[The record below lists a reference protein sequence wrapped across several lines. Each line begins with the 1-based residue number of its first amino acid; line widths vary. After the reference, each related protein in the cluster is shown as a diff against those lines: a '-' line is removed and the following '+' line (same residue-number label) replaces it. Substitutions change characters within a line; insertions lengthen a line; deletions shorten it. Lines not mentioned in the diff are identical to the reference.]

1 VPLLGTMALAAVL
14 SGVGWTLGVRRLHK
28 ALRTYFRLPLRHY
41 VDTLAGLRRSTKEPV
56 TTRRLRPGIRFSR
69 LVASLAIACTA
80 VTMAA
85 SAQAPRV
92 HKDLVYARV
101 NGRPLALDLYLPEGV
116 ASPPLLVWVHGGAW
130 TTGSKA
136 GVPPVFVANGFA
148 VASVDFRQSTEARFP
163 AQVHDI
169 KAAIRYLRANAP
181 AYGYR
186 IDRIAIAGDSS
197 GGHLAALVGVT
208 NGHRELE
215 GTVGDCLNQS
225 SNVQAIVVYY
235 GASDLRTIL
244 AQSTPF
250 GLNMRR
256 PALERLLGALPDQ
269 APELAALASP
279 VSHVDSQD
287 PPLMLLHGDQD
298 PQMPINQ
305 SHELEGA
312 YEKLGLDVTFRVVH
326 GAAHG
331 GQVFYSPPYLKPV
344 LDFLA
349 RVVGR

>member
-1 VPLLGTMALAAVL
+1 MTRRSCVAGAWFVLVAAVVC
-14 SGVGWTLGVRRLHK
+14 G
-28 ALRTYFRLPLRHY
+28 
-41 VDTLAGLRRSTKEPV
+41 
-56 TTRRLRPGIRFSR
+56 R
-69 LVASLAIACTA
+69 LVGKP
-80 VTMAA
+80 VA
-85 SAQAPRV
+85 SAQALEQP
-92 HKDLVYARV
+92 KDLVYARID
-101 NGRPLALDLYLPEGV
+101 GKSLALDLYLPTGV
-116 ASPPLLVWVHGGAW
+116 QAPPLLVWVHGGAW

-136 GVPPVFVANGFA
+136 SVPPVFLANGFA

-186 IDRIAIAGDSS
+186 ADKIAIAGDSS

-208 NGHRELE
+208 NDHRELE
-215 GTVGDCLNQS
+215 GTVGDNPKQS
-225 SNVQAIVVYY
+225 SSIQAIVSYY

-269 APELAALASP
+269 VPELAALASP
-279 VSHVDSQD
+279 VSHVDAQD

-305 SHELEGA
+305 AHELQGA
-312 YEKLGLDVTFRVVH
+312 YEKLGLDVTFVVVH
-326 GAAHG
+326 GAGHG
-331 GQVFYSPPYLKPV
+331 GAVFYSPSSLKPV
-344 LDFLA
+344 LEFLT
-349 RVVGR
+349 RVVSR

>member
-1 VPLLGTMALAAVL
+1 MTRRSCVAGAWFVLVAAVVC
-14 SGVGWTLGVRRLHK
+14 GGPVG
-28 ALRTYFRLPLRHY
+28 
-41 VDTLAGLRRSTKEPV
+41 EPV
-56 TTRRLRPGIRFSR
+56 
-69 LVASLAIACTA
+69 
-80 VTMAA
+80 A
-85 SAQAPRV
+85 SAQALEQP
-92 HKDLVYARV
+92 KDLVYARID
-101 NGRPLALDLYLPEGV
+101 GKSLALDLYLPTGV
-116 ASPPLLVWVHGGAW
+116 QAPPLLVWVHGGAW

-136 GVPPVFVANGFA
+136 SVPPVFLANGFA

-186 IDRIAIAGDSS
+186 ADKIAIAGDSS

-208 NGHRELE
+208 NDHRELE
-215 GTVGDCLNQS
+215 GTVGDNPKQS
-225 SNVQAIVVYY
+225 SSIQAIVSYY

-269 APELAALASP
+269 VPELAALASP
-279 VSHVDSQD
+279 VSHVDAQD

-305 SHELEGA
+305 AHELQGA
-312 YEKLGLDVTFRVVH
+312 YEKLGLDVTFVVVH
-326 GAAHG
+326 GAGHG
-331 GQVFYSPPYLKPV
+331 GAVFYSPSYLKPV
-344 LDFLA
+344 LEFLT
-349 RVVGR
+349 RVVSR

>member
-1 VPLLGTMALAAVL
+1 MTRRSCVAGAWFVLVAAVVC
-14 SGVGWTLGVRRLHK
+14 GGPVG
-28 ALRTYFRLPLRHY
+28 
-41 VDTLAGLRRSTKEPV
+41 EPV
-56 TTRRLRPGIRFSR
+56 
-69 LVASLAIACTA
+69 
-80 VTMAA
+80 A
-85 SAQAPRV
+85 SAQALEQP
-92 HKDLVYARV
+92 KDLVYARID
-101 NGRPLALDLYLPEGV
+101 GKSLALDLYLPTGV
-116 ASPPLLVWVHGGAW
+116 QAPPLLVWVHGGAW

-136 GVPPVFVANGFA
+136 SVPPVFLANGFA

-186 IDRIAIAGDSS
+186 ADKIAIAGDSS

-208 NGHRELE
+208 NDHRELE
-215 GTVGDCLNQS
+215 GTVGDNPKQS
-225 SNVQAIVVYY
+225 SSIQAIVSYY

-269 APELAALASP
+269 VPELAALASP
-279 VSHVDSQD
+279 VSHVDAQD

-305 SHELEGA
+305 AHELHGA
-312 YEKLGLDVTFRVVH
+312 YEKLGLDVTFVVVH
-326 GAAHG
+326 GAGHG
-331 GQVFYSPPYLKPV
+331 GAVFYSPSYLKPV
-344 LDFLA
+344 LEFLT
-349 RVVGR
+349 RVVSR

>member
-1 VPLLGTMALAAVL
+1 MTRRSCVAGAWFVLVAAVVC
-14 SGVGWTLGVRRLHK
+14 G
-28 ALRTYFRLPLRHY
+28 
-41 VDTLAGLRRSTKEPV
+41 
-56 TTRRLRPGIRFSR
+56 R
-69 LVASLAIACTA
+69 LVGKP
-80 VTMAA
+80 VA
-85 SAQAPRV
+85 SAQALEQP
-92 HKDLVYARV
+92 KDLVYARID
-101 NGRPLALDLYLPEGV
+101 GKSLALDLYLPTGV
-116 ASPPLLVWVHGGAW
+116 QAPPLLVWVHGGAW

-136 GVPPVFVANGFA
+136 SVPPVFLANGFA

-186 IDRIAIAGDSS
+186 ADKIAIAGDSS

-208 NGHRELE
+208 NDHREVE
-215 GTVGDCLNQS
+215 GTVGDNPKQS
-225 SNVQAIVVYY
+225 SSIQAIVSYY

-269 APELAALASP
+269 VPELAALASP
-279 VSHVDSQD
+279 VSHVDAQD

-305 SHELEGA
+305 AHELHGA
-312 YEKLGLDVTFRVVH
+312 YEKLGLDVTFVVVH
-326 GAAHG
+326 GAGHG
-331 GQVFYSPPYLKPV
+331 GAVFYSPSYLKPV
-344 LDFLA
+344 LEFLA
-349 RVVGR
+349 RVVSR

>member
-1 VPLLGTMALAAVL
+1 MTRAIRTGVGGRRILAATTCAWSFLAAV
-14 SGVGWTLGVRRLHK
+14 
-28 ALRTYFRLPLRHY
+28 
-41 VDTLAGLRRSTKEPV
+41 
-56 TTRRLRPGIRFSR
+56 
-69 LVASLAIACTA
+69 
-80 VTMAA
+80 A
-85 SAQAPRV
+85 SAQPARQ

-101 NGRPLALDLYLPEGV
+101 DGKELALDLYLPAGV
-116 ASPPLLVWVHGGAW
+116 PSPPLLVWVHGGAW
-130 TTGSKA
+130 TTGSKVS
-136 GVPPVFVANGFA
+136 VPPVFVANGFA

-181 AYGYR
+181 TYGYR
-186 IDRIAIAGDSS
+186 ADKIAIAGDSS

-215 GTVGDCLNQS
+215 GTVGDNPKQS
-225 SNVQAIVVYY
+225 SSIQAIVSYY

-269 APELAALASP
+269 VPELAALASP
-279 VSHVDSQD
+279 VSHVDAQD

-305 SHELEGA
+305 SHELQGA
-312 YEKLGLDVTFRVVH
+312 YEKLGLDVTFLVVH
-326 GAAHG
+326 GAGHG
-331 GQVFYSPPYLKPV
+331 GAVFYSPAYMKPV
-344 LDFLA
+344 LEFLTRA
-349 RVVGR
+349 VGR

>member
-1 VPLLGTMALAAVL
+1 MTRRSCVAGAWFVLVAAVVC
-14 SGVGWTLGVRRLHK
+14 GGPVG
-28 ALRTYFRLPLRHY
+28 
-41 VDTLAGLRRSTKEPV
+41 EPV
-56 TTRRLRPGIRFSR
+56 
-69 LVASLAIACTA
+69 
-80 VTMAA
+80 A
-85 SAQAPRV
+85 SAQALEQ
-92 HKDLVYARV
+92 HKDLVYARID
-101 NGRPLALDLYLPEGV
+101 GKSLALDLYLPTGV
-116 ASPPLLVWVHGGAW
+116 QAPPLLVWVHGGAW

-136 GVPPVFVANGFA
+136 SVPPVFLANGFA

-186 IDRIAIAGDSS
+186 ADKIAIAGDSS

-208 NGHRELE
+208 NDHRELE
-215 GTVGDCLNQS
+215 GTVGDNPKQS
-225 SNVQAIVVYY
+225 SSIQAIVSYY

-269 APELAALASP
+269 VPELAALASP
-279 VSHVDSQD
+279 VSHVDAQD

-305 SHELEGA
+305 AHELHGA
-312 YEKLGLDVTFRVVH
+312 YEKLGLDVTFVVVH
-326 GAAHG
+326 GAGHG
-331 GQVFYSPPYLKPV
+331 GAVFYSPSYLKPV
-344 LDFLA
+344 LEFLT
-349 RVVGR
+349 RVVSR

>member
-1 VPLLGTMALAAVL
+1 M
-14 SGVGWTLGVRRLHK
+14 
-28 ALRTYFRLPLRHY
+28 
-41 VDTLAGLRRSTKEPV
+41 
-56 TTRRLRPGIRFSR
+56 
-69 LVASLAIACTA
+69 
-80 VTMAA
+80 
-85 SAQAPRV
+85 
-92 HKDLVYARV
+92 
-101 NGRPLALDLYLPEGV
+101 
-116 ASPPLLVWVHGGAW
+116 WVHGGAW

-136 GVPPVFVANGFA
+136 SVPPVFLANGFA

-186 IDRIAIAGDSS
+186 ADKIAIAGDSS

-208 NGHRELE
+208 NDHRELE
-215 GTVGDCLNQS
+215 GTVGDNPKQS
-225 SNVQAIVVYY
+225 SSIQAIVSYY

-269 APELAALASP
+269 VPELAALASP
-279 VSHVDSQD
+279 VSHVDAQD

-305 SHELEGA
+305 SHELQGA
-312 YEKLGLDVTFRVVH
+312 YEKLGLDVTFVVVH

-331 GQVFYSPPYLKPV
+331 GAVFYSPSYLKPV
-344 LDFLA
+344 LEFLT
-349 RVVGR
+349 RVVSR